1 MTPAGEPL
9 VRLLVGTVLGGGA
22 IFRTGLTVQGLTTAA
37 WLWLVAAIG
46 LSAGAGRYAV
56 SVAPTPVGLLA
67 LALLRGF
74 EHKDERLVRRKISL
88 VVSEGIS

>member
-1 MTPAGEPL
+1 
-9 VRLLVGTVLGGGA
+9 
-22 IFRTGLTVQGLTTAA
+22 
-37 WLWLVAAIG
+37 VAAIG